1 MRRREFIV
9 LIGGTAV
16 WPRLTRAQQQPGRIR
31 RVGVLMSF
39 PENDREGQLRAQT
52 FRDRLEANGWKIG
65 TNLLI
70 DFRWGVGDIEWI
82 RSAISDL
89 MKSAPELIL
98 ANGDQA
104 ARAALPASRT
114 IPIVFIG
121 ASDPVAEGFAQSL
134 ARPGGNMTG
143 FSTVEPSLGPKWL
156 ELLKEIAPR
165 LTRVA
170 FLFNPANSGSVL
182 LSRAAAD
189 GAKRFGLE
197 VVAAPIA
204 GAAAIEA
211 AVEMVASQPNSGLVV
226 PPDPTIA
233 GHRKLIVELASRHRL
248 PAAYALRSFVVE
260 GGLISYGISIPEL
273 FRQAAGYVDR
283 ILRGDKP
290 EDLPVQIPTKFEMLI
305 NLKAAKELGI
315 EVSPTLLARAD
326 EVVE

>member
-1 MRRREFIV
+1 MRRREFMALV
-9 LIGGTAV
+9 GATAV
-16 WPRLTRAQQQPGRIR
+16 WPRVTHAQQPPGRIR

-39 PENDREGQLRAQT
+39 PEGDKEGQLRAQT

-65 TNLLI
+65 VNLLI
-70 DFRWGVGDIEWI
+70 DFRWGVGDIEWV

-89 MKSAPELIL
+89 MKSAPDLIL

-121 ASDPVAEGFAQSL
+121 ASDPVAEGLVRSL
-134 ARPGGNMTG
+134 AHPGGNMTG
-143 FSTVEPSLGPKWL
+143 FSTLEPSLGPKWL

-165 LTRVA
+165 LARVA
-170 FLFNPANSGSVL
+170 FLFNPANPGSVL

-189 GAKRFGLE
+189 GAKSFGLE
-197 VVAAPIA
+197 VFAAPIA
-204 GAAAIEA
+204 GAASIETAIG
-211 AVEMVASQPNSGLVV
+211 MVASQPNSGFVV

-233 GHRKLIVELASRHRL
+233 GHRKLMVELAARHRL
-248 PAAYALRSFVVE
+248 PAVYALRSFVVE

-273 FRQAAGYVDR
+273 FRQAADYVDR

-290 EDLPVQIPTKFEMLI
+290 EDLPVQVPTKFELLV
-305 NLKAAKELGI
+305 NLKAAKQLGI
-315 EVSPTLLARAD
+315 EVAPTLLVRAD
-326 EVVE
+326 EVIE